1 MIKFIYLAAVVIGAA
16 GGAKAIWG
24 FLDLALVF
32 ILLPNILA
40 VLLLSRKVRSLYD
53 ELLHQKSII

>member
-1 MIKFIYLAAVVIGAA
+1 MIKFVYLGAVIIGAA

-32 ILLPNILA
+32 ILIPNILA
-40 VLLLSRKVRSLYD
+40 VLLLSKKVRSLYD
-53 ELLHQKSII
+53 EFFTSESII